1 MPFPQA
7 LSLAGALQEAQLQ
20 LLGKIMGVCAAA
32 EQVGESNM
40 LARTCLSCMSS

>member
-32 EQVGESNM
+32 EQVSGSNIKVS
-40 LARTCLSCMSS
+40 A